1 VARSLPLV
9 LAAVLLVLQARVLI
23 GGNTWDDVTYHTRV
37 APPRY
42 AAAEIV
48 QSGHVPA
55 WWEGT
60 GLGVPLLGEPSHGA
74 AYPVHW
80 IAGTPRALEIVLLL
94 HLLFA
99 AIGVALWARRL
110 GASDLAA
117 VASGVL
123 AMTTG
128 VLMSSALRG
137 SLPPLAYVPWIAW
150 AASSRR
156 FATLGVLVGI
166 VGLGGELGVLI
177 DAVAIAVIAAP
188 TGDRRRRLGIALAC
202 GLAISALQWIPALLT
217 MSEITGAQ
225 YAPLP
230 LARFIELFVPGRLGA
245 VEQIGGAHAWFPSV
259 YIGAPLLALA
269 AVSKPTR
276 AFAIFAGVVA
286 IAAFIGRWPGF
297 LGAPEPHLA
306 VLALVAAA
314 HAGVGL
320 DALIG
325 HHRRAALAVAS
336 GALLTMIALAAV
348 AILRDRIEGHELLD
362 RALVDG
368 AIAVSCM
375 IAAALVAWLVRSN
388 LRSLILALLVVA
400 PGVLAQRSLVP
411 VTPRAVVDDPPRWA
425 TLARTAEIPVR
436 IYRPVKLLED
446 VRDPSPDTLESELST
461 LDGTSGSLWGV
472 AGARSEDAARPVA
485 HDLTWS
491 AAAGA
496 GALLLTRYGI
506 SVAILPRMNV
516 EGKSHVEL
524 AQRGSWALVRF
535 PASPAAAVI
544 YEWIYADGL
553 EAQLRRLFP
562 PGNFRGLDP
571 GLIVIAGRGRENQD
585 EPSAPEPCTIEHWDA
600 GTIDLVCTARDP
612 AFAVVAST
620 PSRGW
625 EVTVDGKAADW
636 VTADV
641 LRRAVSIPQGSH
653 RVQWRYHA
661 PGLLVGAILAAL
673 GILALVP
680 LGTLRR
686 SRRSPPAGASRRS
699 QAR

>member
-1 VARSLPLV
+1 MARSLPLV

-42 AAAEIV
+42 AAAEAV
-48 QSGHVPA
+48 QSGHLPM

-99 AIGVALWARRL
+99 AIGVAFWARRL

-117 VASGVL
+117 VTSGVL

-137 SLPPLAYVPWIAW
+137 SLPPLAYLPWIAW

-177 DAVAIAVIAAP
+177 DAIAIGVIAA
-188 TGDRRRRLGIALAC
+188 DERRWRLGAAVAC
-202 GLAISALQWIPALLT
+202 GVAISSLQWLPALLT
-217 MSEITGAQ
+217 ASEMTGAQ
-225 YAPLP
+225 YSPLP

-269 AVSKPTR
+269 AVSKPAR
-276 AFAIFAGVVA
+276 SFAIFVGVVA
-286 IAAFIGRWPGF
+286 VAAFIGRWPGIF
-297 LGAPEPHLA
+297 GAPEQHLA

-314 HAGVGL
+314 HAAVGL

-325 HHRRAALAVAS
+325 HRRRAAIAMAS

-348 AILRDRIEGHELLD
+348 AILRDRIEAHELLD

-375 IAAALVAWLVRSN
+375 IAAALVAWIVRN
-388 LRSLILALLVVA
+388 NARSLILALLVVA
-400 PGVLAQRSLVP
+400 PGVLAQRSLVL
-411 VTPRAVVDDPPRWA
+411 VTPRDVVDDPPRWA
-425 TLARTAEIPVR
+425 TLARTAEPPVR

-446 VRDPSPDTLESELST
+446 VRDQSPDTIDSEVST
-461 LDGTSGSLWGV
+461 LGGASGSLWGV
-472 AGARSEDAARPVA
+472 AAARSEDAARPVA

-491 AAAGA
+491 SAAGA

-506 SVAILPRMNV
+506 TVAILPRMNV

-535 PASPAAAVI
+535 PASPAASVV
-544 YEWIYADGL
+544 YEWISAEGV
-553 EAQLRRLFP
+553 EAQLKRLFP

-571 GLIVIAGRGRENQD
+571 GLIVIAGKGKENQD
-585 EPSAPEPCTIEHWDA
+585 EPSPPEPCTIEHWDA
-600 GTIDLVCTARDP
+600 GAIDLVCAARDH
-612 AFAVVAST
+612 AYAVVAST
-620 PSRGW
+620 PMSGW
-625 EVTVDGKAADW
+625 DVTVDGKAADW

-641 LRRAVSIPQGSH
+641 LRRAVAINEGSH
-653 RVQWRYHA
+653 RVQWRYRT

-680 LGTLRR
+680 LAAPR
-686 SRRSPPAGASRRS
+686 SSKHNNR
-699 QAR
+699 

>member
-1 VARSLPLV
+1 M

-55 WWEGT
+55 WWEGS

-110 GASDLAA
+110 GASDLGA
-117 VASGVL
+117 VTSGVL

-137 SLPPLAYVPWIAW
+137 SLPPLAYLPWIAW

-177 DAVAIAVIAAP
+177 DAIAIAVIAA
-188 TGDRRRRLGIALAC
+188 DKRRARLGIALAC
-202 GLAISALQWIPALLT
+202 GLAIGAVQWIPALLT
-217 MSEITGAQ
+217 MREVTGAQ

-269 AVSKPTR
+269 AVSKPAR
-276 AFAIFAGVVA
+276 GFAIFAGVIAV
-286 IAAFIGRWPGF
+286 AAFIGRWPGF
-297 LGAPEPHLA
+297 LGAPDQHLA

-314 HAGVGL
+314 HAGLGL

-325 HHRRAALAVAS
+325 HRRRAAISVAS

-348 AILRDRIEGHELLD
+348 ANLRDRIEGHELLD

-375 IAAALVAWLVRSN
+375 IAAALVAWLVRNSA
-388 LRSLILALLVVA
+388 RSLVLALLVVA

-411 VTPRAVVDDPPRWA
+411 VTPRDVVDDPPRWA

-446 VRDPSPDTLESELST
+446 VRDQSPDTLASELST
-461 LDGTSGSLWGV
+461 LAGAAGSLWGV

-485 HDLTWS
+485 HDRTWS

-553 EAQLRRLFP
+553 EAQLKRLFP

-571 GLIVIAGRGRENQD
+571 GLIVIAGQGRENQD

-600 GTIDLVCTARDP
+600 GSIDLVCVARDP

-625 EVTVDGKAADW
+625 DVTVDGKSADW

-641 LRRAVSIPQGSH
+641 LRRAVSIPAGSH

-661 PGLLVGAILAAL
+661 PGLLAGAIFSAL
-673 GILALVP
+673 GILVLVP
-680 LGTLRR
+680 LR
-686 SRRSPPAGASRRS
+686 SRASKHDRR
-699 QAR
+699 

>member
-1 VARSLPLV
+1 M
-9 LAAVLLVLQARVLI
+9 VLLVLQARVLI
-23 GGNTWDDVTYHTRV
+23 GGNTWDDVTYHTHV
-37 APPRY
+37 APARY
-42 AAAEIV
+42 AAAEAV
-48 QSGHVPA
+48 QSGNVPG

-80 IAGTPRALEIVLLL
+80 IAGTPRALEIVLIL
-94 HLLFA
+94 HLLWA

-117 VASGVL
+117 VTGGVL

-137 SLPPLAYVPWIAW
+137 SLPALAHLPWIAW
-150 AASSRR
+150 AASNRR
-156 FATLGVLVGI
+156 FAMLGVLVGI

-177 DAVAIAVIAAP
+177 DALAIAVLAA
-188 TGDRRRRLGIALAC
+188 DERRWRLGAALAC
-202 GLAISALQWIPALLT
+202 GLAISALQWIPVLLT
-217 MSEITGAQ
+217 TSETMGTT
-225 YAPLP
+225 YWSLP
-230 LARFIELFVPGRLGA
+230 FARFLELFVPGRLGA
-245 VEQIGGAHAWFPSV
+245 VEQIGGAHVWFPSV

-276 AFAIFAGVVA
+276 RFAIFAGVLA
-286 IAAFIGRWPGF
+286 LAAFVIGRGLWPSL
-297 LGAPEPHLA
+297 LGAPDQHLA

-314 HAGVGL
+314 HAAVGL
-320 DALIG
+320 DALIA
-325 HHRRAALAVAS
+325 HRRRAAIAIAS
-336 GALLTMIALAAV
+336 GALLTMIALAAL
-348 AILRDRIEGHELLD
+348 AILRDRIDGHELLD

-375 IAAALVAWLVRSN
+375 IAAALVAWLVRRDV
-388 LRSLILALLVVA
+388 RSLILALLVVA

-411 VTPRAVVDDPPRWA
+411 VTSRDVVDDPPRWA
-425 TLARTAEIPVR
+425 TLARTAEVPVR
-436 IYRPVKLLED
+436 VYRPVKLLED
-446 VRDPSPDTLESELST
+446 VRDPSPDTLESEIST
-461 LDGTSGSLWGV
+461 LGGASGSLWGV
-472 AGARSEDAARPVA
+472 AAARSEDPARPA
-485 HDLTWS
+485 DHDLTWS
-491 AAAGA
+491 AASGA

-544 YEWIYADGL
+544 YEWIYADGV
-553 EAQLRRLFP
+553 EAQLKRLFP

-571 GLIVIAGRGRENQD
+571 GLIVIAGKGRENQD
-585 EPSAPEPCTIEHWDA
+585 EPSAPEPCTIEHWQA
-600 GTIDLVCTARDP
+600 GAIDLVCTPRGP

-620 PSRGW
+620 PMRGW
-625 EVTVDGKAADW
+625 EVSVDGKSADW

-641 LRRAVSIPQGSH
+641 LRRAVAVGAGSH
-653 RVQWRYHA
+653 RVQWRYHT

-680 LGTLRR
+680 LGAL
-686 SRRSPPAGASRRS
+686 GASAHSRPARSARRS

>member
-1 VARSLPLV
+1 M

-42 AAAEIV
+42 AAAEAV
-48 QSGHVPA
+48 QSGHLPM

-99 AIGVALWARRL
+99 SIGVALWARRL

-117 VASGVL
+117 VTSGVL

-128 VLMSSALRG
+128 VLISSALRG
-137 SLPPLAYVPWIAW
+137 SLPPLAYLPWIAW

-156 FATLGVLVGI
+156 FATLGVLIGI

-177 DAVAIAVIAAP
+177 DAIAIAVIAA
-188 TGDRRRRLGIALAC
+188 DERRWRLGAALAC
-202 GLAISALQWIPALLT
+202 GVAISALQWIPALLT
-217 MSEITGAQ
+217 MNETVGMV
-225 YAPLP
+225 YWELP
-230 LARFIELFVPGRLGA
+230 FARFLELFVPGRLGA
-245 VEQIGGAHAWFPSV
+245 VEQIGGAYVWFPSV

-276 AFAIFAGVVA
+276 SFTVVA
-286 IAAFIGRWPGF
+286 GLLAVIAFVVPRGLWAHV
-297 LGAPEPHLA
+297 LGAPEQHLA
-306 VLALVAAA
+306 VLALVAAP
-314 HAGVGL
+314 HAAVGL

-325 HHRRAALAVAS
+325 HRRRAAIALAA
-336 GALLTMIALAAV
+336 GALLTVIALASLAV
-348 AILRDRIEGHELLD
+348 LRERIEGHELLD

-375 IAAALVAWLVRSN
+375 LAAAFVAWILRN
-388 LRSLILALLVVA
+388 NARSLILALLIVA

-411 VTPRAVVDDPPRWA
+411 VTPRDVVDDPPRWA

-446 VRDPSPDTLESELST
+446 VRDHSPDTLESEIAT
-461 LDGTSGSLWGV
+461 LAGTSGSLWGV
-472 AGARSEDAARPVA
+472 AGARSEDPARPFD
-485 HDLTWS
+485 HDATWG

-506 SVAILPRMNV
+506 TVAILPRMNV

-535 PASPAAAVI
+535 PASPAASVV
-544 YEWIYADGL
+544 YEWISAEGV
-553 EAQLRRLFP
+553 EAQLKRLFP
-562 PGNFRGLDP
+562 PGNFQGLDP
-571 GLIVIAGRGRENQD
+571 GLIVLAGKGRENQD
-585 EPSAPEPCTIEHWDA
+585 EPSPPEPCTIEHWDA
-600 GTIDLVCTARDP
+600 GAIDLVCAARDH
-612 AFAVVAST
+612 AYAVVAST
-620 PSRGW
+620 PMRGW
-625 EVTVDGKAADW
+625 DVTVDGKAAEW
-636 VTADV
+636 TTSDV
-641 LRRAVSIPQGSH
+641 LRRAVSISEGSH
-653 RVQWRYHA
+653 RVQWRYHT

-680 LGTLRR
+680 LGTRTPKHNNR
-686 SRRSPPAGASRRS
+686 
-699 QAR
+699 